1 MWGFPLRDFFLS
13 PFSSSRVMSL
23 RNYSLTTNIF
33 RNAANSET
41 GLKLEMQDFLSFLYG
56 GFTFEY

>member
-1 MWGFPLRDFFLS
+1 
-13 PFSSSRVMSL
+13 MSL

-41 GLKLEMQDFLSFLYG
+41 GLKLEMQDFFYLFCVEVLHLNIEQFL
-56 GFTFEY
+56 E